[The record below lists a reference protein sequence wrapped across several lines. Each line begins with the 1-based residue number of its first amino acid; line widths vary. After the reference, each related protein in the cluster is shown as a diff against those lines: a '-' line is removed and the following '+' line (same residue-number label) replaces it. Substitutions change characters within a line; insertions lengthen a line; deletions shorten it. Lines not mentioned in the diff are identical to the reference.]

1 MSAIGPSYSMSF
13 IPQGCIGQEGKLI
26 EQLSAI
32 SLNQE
37 DPRFHTANRL
47 MAVSFMN
54 KMADSCSA
62 KSLELIAANPNT
74 PIAMLRQLASNETE
88 DVRVAVAENP
98 STPRD
103 LLMILARDQQADVRY
118 AIAENANLAPEIL
131 QLLCEDDNPY
141 VSSRAMRSIVR
152 QKSGRFT
159 ESTTRLN
166 VIAAR
171 GSKSDRG
178 IKRFINTL
186 TNLAKIS
193 AEQAS

>member
-1 MSAIGPSYSMSF
+1 MSAIGPAYSMSF
-13 IPQGCIGQEGKLI
+13 VPQGCIGQESNLI

-37 DPRFHTANRL
+37 AE
-47 MAVSFMN
+47 
-54 KMADSCSA
+54 SCSA

-74 PIAMLRQLASNETE
+74 PLAILRQLAGNENE
-88 DVRVAVAENP
+88 DVRIAVAENV

-103 LLMILARDQQADVRY
+103 LLLLLARDRQADVRY

-141 VSSRAMRSIVR
+141 VSSRAMRSIMR

-159 ESTTRLN
+159 ECTSRLK
-166 VIAAR
+166 VVAAK
-171 GSKSDRG
+171 GSASDRG

-186 TNLAKIS
+186 SNLAKIS
-193 AEQAS
+193 SERAS